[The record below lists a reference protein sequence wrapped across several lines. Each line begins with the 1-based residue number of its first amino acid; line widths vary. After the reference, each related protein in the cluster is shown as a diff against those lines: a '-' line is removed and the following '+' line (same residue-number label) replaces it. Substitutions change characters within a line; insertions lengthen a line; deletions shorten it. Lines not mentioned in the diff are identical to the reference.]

1 MTARTLA
8 LLAFLALPGAAEPS
22 RAAQEEARRIAFSLE
37 IAAAEYQKAV
47 TAPVLDKVEQQEAV
61 DFLVQAR
68 ARFKRLAASEGLDDF
83 NAEPVDAQLAA
94 LEAEA
99 RAGKGD
105 PGAFRG
111 RAARASADVASAFG
125 ATAAIV
131 PPGQVSKKAGAEV
144 YRMHCAMCHGAKG
157 DGRGPAYPGLNPK
170 PARFDD
176 AAAMARIPPAEL
188 FRVVAV
194 GVDGTSMTAF
204 DDRLTE
210 RQRWEAVYHLYSFTG
225 HANAEAAAAVQGTD
239 PGMGPGGPSD
249 GPGLGPAVAA
259 VKAELARVV
268 SLAASGDAAGAT
280 DAAADAYL
288 RFEPVEPAF
297 RALDLDET
305 AALEAAF
312 GDFRNAARSGAPDVA
327 ARAADIARRLEALA
341 APREA
346 RGALGTFAQS
356 FLIIAREGFEAM
368 LVLGAIAALLARTGS
383 KKLLS
388 VFYAGAWAGVGAS
401 LATAW
406 ALEAVFQATAVQQ
419 EALEG
424 LVLVVAAGTLV
435 YVAYWMVDAAAMG
448 DWNRWLR
455 ERLGKATE
463 RGGGTWTLASVS
475 FLAVYREGF
484 ETVLFYKALWAMD
497 TSQTPAL
504 TAGFAAGGAA
514 LGALYLLMSRGALR
528 LPMRP
533 FFLGTGALLYWLA
546 FTFAGRAPTVLQAA
560 GWLGETP
567 TPWSVS
573 LPWAGVNPT
582 WESATPQFLLAFLA
596 VLGLRALRAR
606 SRRAGGRRADPAHAT
621 A

>member
-1 MTARTLA
+1 MISRPLA
-8 LLAFLALPGAAEPS
+8 LLALLSLPGSAEPS

-68 ARFKRLAASEGLDDF
+68 ARFKRLAAAEGLDDF
-83 NAEPVDAQLAA
+83 NYEPVDAQLAA

-99 RAGKGD
+99 RSGKGD

-111 RAARASADVASAFG
+111 RAARAGADVASSFG
-125 ATAAIV
+125 ATAALV
-131 PPGQVSKKAGAEV
+131 PPRHVSKKAGAEV

-170 PARFDD
+170 PARFDR
-176 AAAMARIPPAEL
+176 AADMARIPPAEL

-194 GVDGTSMTAF
+194 GIEGTAMTAF

-210 RQRWEAVYHLYSFTG
+210 QQRWEAVYHLYSFTG
-225 HANAEAAAAVQGTD
+225 HANAEAAAAVQGED
-239 PGMGPGGPSD
+239 HGPRGPSD
-249 GPGLGPAVAA
+249 GPDLGPAVAA
-259 VKAELARVV
+259 VKAELSRVV
-268 SLAASGDAAGAT
+268 SLAASGDAS
-280 DAAADAYL
+280 AAALAATDAYL
-288 RFEPVEPAF
+288 RFEPVEPAL
-297 RALDLDET
+297 RASAPGET

-312 GDFRNAARSGAPDVA
+312 GEFRNAARSGAPDVP
-327 ARAADIARRLEALA
+327 ARAADIARRVEALA

-383 KKLLS
+383 RKLLS

-406 ALEAVFQATAVQQ
+406 ALEAVFQATPVQQ

-424 LVLVVAAGTLV
+424 LVLVIAAATLV

-463 RGGGTWTLASVS
+463 QGGRSWTLASVS

-504 TAGFAAGGAA
+504 SAGFVAGCAA
-514 LGALYLLMSRGALR
+514 LSALYLLMSRGALR

-533 FFLGTGALLYWLA
+533 FFIGTGALLYWLA

-560 GWLGETP
+560 GWLPETP
-567 TPWSVS
+567 TPWTLAV
-573 LPWAGVNPT
+573 PWAGVSPT
-582 WESATPQFLLAFLA
+582 WESAAPQLILALLA
-596 VLGLRALRAR
+596 VLGLRAMRVRAR
-606 SRRAGGRRADPAHAT
+606 PTLEAL
-621 A
+621 

>member
-1 MTARTLA
+1 MTLRPLA
-8 LLAFLALPGAAEPS
+8 LLALLSLPGAAAEPS

-68 ARFKRLAASEGLDDF
+68 ARFKRLAAAEGLDDF

-111 RAARASADVASAFG
+111 RAARAGADVASAFG
-125 ATAAIV
+125 ATAAVV

-210 RQRWEAVYHLYSFTG
+210 GQRWDVVYHLYSFTG
-225 HANAEAAAAVQGTD
+225 HANAEAAAAVQGED
-239 PGMGPGGPSD
+239 PAGGGPSG
-249 GPGLGPAVAA
+249 GPDFGPAVAA
-259 VKAELARVV
+259 VKAELSRVV
-268 SLAASGDAAGAT
+268 SLAASGDASGAAN
-280 DAAADAYL
+280 AATDAYL
-288 RFEPVEPAF
+288 RFEPVEPSL
-297 RALDLDET
+297 RALAPGET
-305 AALEAAF
+305 AALETAF
-312 GDFRNAARSGAPDVA
+312 GDFRNAVRSGAPDAA
-327 ARAADIARRLEALA
+327 ARAADIAGRLDALA

-356 FLIIAREGFEAM
+356 FLIIAREGFEAI
-368 LVLGAIAALLARTGS
+368 LIVGAIGALLARAGR
-383 KKLLS
+383 KALLAT
-388 VFYAGAWAGVGAS
+388 FYGGAWAAVAAS
-401 LATAW
+401 FATAW
-406 ALEAVFQATAVQQ
+406 ALEAVFRVTPVQQ

-424 LVLVVAAGTLV
+424 LVMLVAAATLV
-435 YVAYWMVDAAAMG
+435 YVAGWMLDAAAMG

-455 ERLGKATE
+455 ERLGKASAE
-463 RGGGTWTLASVS
+463 GGGGLTLASVS

-497 TSQTPAL
+497 PGQAPAL
-504 TAGFAAGGAA
+504 TAGFLAGAA
-514 LGALYLLMSRGALR
+514 ALAGLFLLMKRGSLR
-528 LPMRP
+528 VPMRP
-533 FFLGTGALLYWLA
+533 FFLGTGALLFAMA
-546 FTFAGRAPTVLQAA
+546 FTFAGQAPAEFQAA
-560 GWLGETP
+560 GWLSATP
-567 TPWSVS
+567 TPWSLSVA
-573 LPWAGVNPT
+573 WAGVNPT
-582 WESATPQFLLAFLA
+582 WESALPQLLLAALA
-596 VLGLRALRAR
+596 VHGVLRLRLPR
-606 SRRAGGRRADPAHAT
+606 LI
-621 A
+621 